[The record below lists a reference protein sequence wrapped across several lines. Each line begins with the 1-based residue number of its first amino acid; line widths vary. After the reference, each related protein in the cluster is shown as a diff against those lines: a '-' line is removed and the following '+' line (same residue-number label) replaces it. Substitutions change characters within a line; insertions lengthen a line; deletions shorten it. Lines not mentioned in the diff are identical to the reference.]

1 MQERDH
7 RALADVPGDGTMRA
21 SRATRASSGAS
32 RGGRRRST
40 ALSVGFILLM
50 LGLIAFAVYQCARHL
65 TVELN
70 TLRTQQITDTVY
82 ADLELYVF
90 RDEAAVE
97 DGEGNV
103 FLYDVQ
109 DGEKVPVGKKLF
121 EAYRTADVEAADALQ
136 AQLELYGTR
145 IAGLES
151 ASGNGTVGATAMLAE
166 AEKRYR
172 EALASTAA
180 GQVQGATR
188 SGEALMAAL
197 EAYRAAA
204 NGDSLSAEV
213 DALRQEQAALVTELR
228 HTDTQSTD
236 RAGWFFYESDGLES
250 VFTVEQ
256 AKSLTPD
263 KLSELAATVEQSRD
277 SESTAGRMLYSSL
290 YYLAATLPAEDATR
304 FEVGVTYRVLCG
316 DAAESQLLLTC
327 EACKAGE
334 TADEQTLLVFTTQ
347 DAPTLVATT
356 RRLIVQTVLESTTGY
371 RVPTGALV
379 SATSPTTGETVT
391 GVYVLGGNRVEF
403 ARVEI
408 LTERDGYVI
417 VKTED
422 AVQAALDDEEADP
435 AWVSAIKEDGW
446 SFLKLND
453 RMITGGRNLYEGKV
467 IS

>member
-1 MQERDH
+1 MQGRDH
-7 RALADVPGDGTMRA
+7 HALADVPGDGTMRT

-97 DGEGNV
+97 AGEGNV

-121 EAYRTADVEAADALQ
+121 EAYRAADSEAADALQ

-228 HTDTQSTD
+228 HTDTRSTN

-277 SESTAGRMLYSSL
+277 SGSTAGRMLYSSL

-316 DAAESQLLLTC
+316 DAAESQMLLTC
-327 EACKAGE
+327 ETCD
-334 TADEQTLLVFTTQ
+334 TADGQTLLVFTTQ
-347 DAPTLVATT
+347 DAPTLVTTT

-379 SATSPTTGETVT
+379 SVTSPTTGETVT